1 MLAIARLELNNFFA
15 RCWKSRG
22 KSWKADAENGEQVV
36 ESREKPLRDL
46 SPACRGK
53 SWKAD
58 AENGTKVVESRCGWL
73 LRPVVKTSYWPQQL
87 VRNHRASGPLKTQ
100 IVPAQGTLC

>member
-58 AENGTKVVESRCGWL
+58 AKKRYESRGKPMRLTASPSGKNL
-73 LRPVVKTSYWPQQL
+73 LLATTTRKKP
-87 VRNHRASGPLKTQ
+87 
-100 IVPAQGTLC
+100 